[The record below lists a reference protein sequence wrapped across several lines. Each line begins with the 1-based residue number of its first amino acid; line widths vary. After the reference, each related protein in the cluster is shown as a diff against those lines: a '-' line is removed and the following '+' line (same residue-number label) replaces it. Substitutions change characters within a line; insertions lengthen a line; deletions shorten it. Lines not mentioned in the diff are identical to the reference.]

1 MAIQI
6 PTVFTEGLNI
16 LGLGDIILPGFFLCF
31 LYRFD
36 MSLNGHAWH
45 GYFLNGCIGY
55 FVGLTLSLIMMVSM
69 AGLAQP
75 ALTYLI
81 PCTVFPTLVLGYA
94 RKDLTN
100 LWNGSSGRLHALH
113 SSEHIVD
120 DLVEPDG
127 MSIQLEVLST
137 DEQAALD
144 EAFELSDSEE
154 GIEME
159 AI

>member
-6 PTVFTEGLNI
+6 PTILQEGTNI
-16 LGLGDIILPGFFLCF
+16 LGLGDIILPGFLLCF

-36 MSLNGHAWH
+36 MSVQGHAWQ

-55 FVGLTLSLIMMVSM
+55 VVGLSLSLIMMISM

-81 PCTVFPTLVLGYA
+81 PCTIFPTLVLGYA
-94 RKDLTN
+94 RKEVNN
-100 LWNGSSGRLHALH
+100 LWNGSSGRLHTLH
-113 SSEHIVD
+113 SSENVIED
-120 DLVEPDG
+120 IVEPDG
-127 MSIQLEVLST
+127 LSIQLEQLSS
-137 DEQAALD
+137 DDQAALD
-144 EAFELSDSEE
+144 EALLEIDSEE